1 MLFFFFKAAVLLAA
15 LLVASVSWAESVPQ
29 LDSAMF
35 DDPRIEYPEL
45 EMRFSP
51 RLKPSWIAA
60 LNHSETDLKQQAAFT
75 IAWAHQRGMEGLD
88 EAIEPLTRNLTSD
101 SRLVVRLASA
111 RALAV
116 LEASGAAEA
125 LFERSQVDGLEMAQI
140 VEPALARWDFRPIR
154 EVWRKRLEDVKTDR
168 KRSLLAIRG
177 LGAVK
182 DEQAVDALRRIAL
195 DVSQPP
201 ELRMAVGESL
211 GRIRSEGLADAA
223 RELADRTS
231 ARVVRGSPTPH
242 LTATEG
248 LRDRRQ
254 ETFGQPFGGVRDPRR
269 FAIDR
274 VIAARFLGGH
284 SSESAKTVL
293 VELAQDDESSA
304 AAIALNRLLEIDL
317 DLIVPLAE
325 SALAKGD
332 VNVRWPV
339 AKTLLARP
347 TATSLALLGDLMADL
362 NPKLRV
368 FVTDS
373 LYDLAE
379 SPELRPQVIRQGE
392 RMLQDERW
400 QALEQSLRL
409 LAKLDREEQSD
420 RFLELVKHQR
430 TEVYVTAAWGLR
442 QLAVDQTLAPLLEFA
457 QQRHSGIQEGTLLGG
472 PGVLEQLV
480 QLFQYFGQ
488 ARYEPAEPLLRTFV
502 PKDSAA
508 LETRAAAIWALGYIF
523 EDKPDAEL
531 VKALQA
537 RIRDVESMP
546 PEEDLVRRMSAV
558 AIGRMKAS
566 EALDTLEEFHKQD
579 GVGSQVGYACAWA
592 IKQITGEPFEEP
604 KPSIGYYGNF
614 FLEPLRQD

>member
-1 MLFFFFKAAVLLAA
+1 MLPFFFRAAVLLAA

-35 DDPRIEYPEL
+35 EDPRIDHPEV

-51 RLKPSWIAA
+51 KFKPIWIAA
-60 LNHSETDLKQQAAFT
+60 LGYPETDLKQQAAFT
-75 IAWAHQRGMEGLD
+75 IAWAHARGMEGLD
-88 EAIEPLTRNLTSD
+88 EAIEPLTKNLASD

-111 RALAV
+111 RALVV
-116 LEASGAAEA
+116 LEASGAAET
-125 LFERSQVDGLEMAQI
+125 LFKQSQVDGLEMAQI
-140 VEPALARWDFRPIR
+140 VEPALARWNFEPMR
-154 EVWRKRLEDVKTDR
+154 EIWRKRLDDVKADR

-177 LGAVK
+177 LGEVK
-182 DEQAVDALRRIAL
+182 DEQAVVAMRKIAM
-195 DVSQPP
+195 DVTQPP
-201 ELRMAVGESL
+201 ELRMAAGDSL
-211 GRIRSEGLADAA
+211 GRIRSDGLEDAA
-223 RELADRTS
+223 GELADRTS
-231 ARVVRGSPTPH
+231 PTS
-242 LTATEG
+242 
-248 LRDRRQ
+248 
-254 ETFGQPFGGVRDPRR
+254 V
-269 FAIDR
+269 IDR
-274 VIAARFLGGH
+274 VIAARSLRGH
-284 SSESAKTVL
+284 SSEVAKTVL

-339 AKTLLARP
+339 AKTLVARP
-347 TATSLALLGDLMADL
+347 TATSLTLLGDLMADP

-379 SPELRPQVIRQGE
+379 SPELLPQVIEQGE

-409 LAKLDREEQSD
+409 LGKLDCEDQSD
-420 RFLELVKHQR
+420 RFIELVKHQR

-442 QLAVDQTLAPLLEFA
+442 HLAVNETLAPLLEFTR
-457 QQRHSGIQEGTLLGG
+457 QRHGDVQQGTVLGS
-472 PGVLEQLV
+472 PGVVEQLV

-488 ARYEPAEPLLRTFV
+488 ARYKPAEPLLRTFV

-508 LETRAAAIWALGYIF
+508 LEARAAAIWALGYIH
-523 EDKPDAEL
+523 EDKPDAKL

-537 RIRDVESMP
+537 RIRDTQSIP

-558 AIGRMKAS
+558 AIGRMKAR
-566 EALDTLEEFHKQD
+566 EALNTLQEFRDQE
-579 GVGSQVGYACAWA
+579 GVGSEVGYACAWA
-592 IKQITGEPFEEP
+592 IKQMTGEEFEEP
-604 KPSIGYYGNF
+604 ETPIGFYGNF
-614 FLEPLRQD
+614 FLEPLKQD